1 MAKRG
6 TTTINLTFEL
16 EFADDGND
24 AQVLAIRS
32 DGHLVDMASEP
43 FLTDALPE
51 ALWEQIKAD
60 AWEDATDVGPNHD
73 ADEAEFCG
81 RAG

>member
-1 MAKRG
+1 MKRG
-6 TTTINLTFEL
+6 QVTINLTFEL

-24 AQVLAIRS
+24 AQILAIRS
-32 DGHLVDMASEP
+32 DGHLVNVAKEAA
-43 FLTDALPE
+43 LIAQLPE

-60 AWEDATDVGPNHD
+60 AWEDATDAGPNHD